1 MLTERAHQL
10 PFTQR
15 VFFASRIVRNGNDN
29 DNNRRRARND
39 GAVTRR
45 HYARFTGAMNS
56 LKFVPYVV
64 PLLKRVN

>member
-45 HYARFTGAMNS
+45 HYARFTGAI
-56 LKFVPYVV
+56 
-64 PLLKRVN
+64 R